1 MKKLVCLLTACLLLT
16 SVSAAPAMNDY
27 RYDDAGL
34 TLSLPQGDE
43 WVILTHDVQEGDPA
57 IDFFDSDLE
66 TLQTSMD
73 QNNIRF
79 EAITQDRMCEI
90 TIVIMRDRT
99 TRRTFN
105 YALVEE
111 NELQSQAQ
119 AYVDKDYSRESPG
132 LDYTSYELVPSGDI
146 LYLNFTGEITNETA
160 DSRFVQYATIYNG
173 WMVNISLLSFDGQMS
188 AENEQLA
195 ADIAASV
202 RFDQALEKS
211 QDAQQYIDMAI
222 GIGIAVLAALFLLR
236 FYRKK
241 QRQMRLPSVTGT
253 QPQDSD
259 SSSADSA
266 DDQPPQQ

>member
-1 MKKLVCLLTACLLLT
+1 MKKLICLLTACLLLIPA
-16 SVSAAPAMNDY
+16 SAAPAMNDY

-90 TIVIMRDRT
+90 TI
-99 TRRTFN
+99 
-105 YALVEE
+105 
-111 NELQSQAQ
+111 
-119 AYVDKDYSRESPG
+119 
-132 LDYTSYELVPSGDI
+132 
-146 LYLNFTGEITNETA
+146 A
-160 DSRFVQYATIYNG
+160 D
-173 WMVNISLLSFDGQMS
+173 
-188 AENEQLA
+188 NEQRA
-195 ADIAASV
+195 ADIAARV